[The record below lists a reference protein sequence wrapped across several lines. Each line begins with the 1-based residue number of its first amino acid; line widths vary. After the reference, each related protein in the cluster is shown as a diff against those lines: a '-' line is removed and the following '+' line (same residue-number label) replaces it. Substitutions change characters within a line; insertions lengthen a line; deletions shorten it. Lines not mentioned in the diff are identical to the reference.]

1 MADIIPS
8 MSGSDQPLLEIR
20 PDGALAM
27 LVLGHGAG
35 SPMTAPLLAGFCEA
49 IGDLGVATLRF
60 DFPYMRAGRRAPDR
74 APVLIASYREA
85 FDAALRRAEGLPV
98 LAGGRSMG
106 GRMASMAVA
115 VGMPAAG
122 LVFLAYP
129 LHPPGKPERI
139 RDEHLYGI
147 GVPMLFVQGG
157 HDPFARPDLLA
168 AVLERLG
175 SRAEHVSIEGGDHA
189 FKVAGGPRDPRLIG
203 AALAAPVAGFVHRVV
218 PGRG

>member
-1 MADIIPS
+1 MNEY
-8 MSGSDQPLLEIR
+8 GHPLLETR
-20 PDGALAM
+20 PADAVAM

-49 IGDLGVATLRF
+49 VAVLGVATLRF
-60 DFPYMRAGRRAPDR
+60 DFPYMREGRRAPDR
-74 APVLIASYREA
+74 AAVLVEEYRAAFAEA
-85 FDAALRRAEGLPV
+85 QARAGGLPV

-115 VGMPAAG
+115 EGMPAAG

-147 GVPMLFVQGG
+147 SVPMLFVQGTR
-157 HDPFARPDLLA
+157 DAFAQPDLLA
-168 AVLERLG
+168 GVLERLG
-175 SRAEHVSIEGGDHA
+175 ARAELVAIEGGDHG
-189 FKVAGGPRDPRLIG
+189 FKVAGGQRDPNRIG
-203 AALAAPVAGFVHRVV
+203 ASLAAPVAAFVRRVV
-218 PGRG
+218 AGRS

>member
-8 MSGSDQPLLEIR
+8 MAGSDQPLLEIG
-20 PDGALAM
+20 PNGAIAT

-35 SPMTAPLLAGFCEA
+35 SPMTAPLLNGFCEA
-49 IGDLGVATLRF
+49 IGELGVATVRF

-85 FDAALRRAEGLPV
+85 FDAAVQRAEGRPV

-115 VGMPAAG
+115 DGMPAAG

-129 LHPPGKPERI
+129 LHPPGRPERI
-139 RDEHLYGI
+139 RDAHLYGI
-147 GVPMLFVQGG
+147 GVPMLFVQGS
-157 HDPFARPDLLA
+157 HDPFAQPDLLA

-175 SRAEHVSIEGGDHA
+175 SRAELVSIDGGDHA
-189 FKVAGGPRDPRLIG
+189 FKVARGQRDPRLIG
-203 AALAAPVAGFVHRVV
+203 GALAAPVAEFVRRSVL
-218 PGRG
+218 GRG